1 MIESL
6 DASKIFIKVQVLA
19 SIKSDFDREFENN
32 KYRQFSK
39 KTRIFKKKILLEYL
53 NKMRLITKKSFITK
67 LDENSQ
73 PIYF

>member
-32 KYRQFSK
+32 KYR
-39 KTRIFKKKILLEYL
+39 
-53 NKMRLITKKSFITK
+53 
-67 LDENSQ
+67 
-73 PIYF
+73 